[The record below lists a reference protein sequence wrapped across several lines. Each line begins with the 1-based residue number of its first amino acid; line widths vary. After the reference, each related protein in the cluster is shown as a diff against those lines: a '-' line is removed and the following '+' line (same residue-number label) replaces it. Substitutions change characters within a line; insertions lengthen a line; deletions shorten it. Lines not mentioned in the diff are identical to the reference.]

1 MMSKVLTT
9 TQPICINGR
18 SFLAFA
24 LSPEFP
30 FENWLARFD
39 DMAARSVG
47 FFLQRPIVLDITKIE
62 INQKQLKGLIGQL
75 GKRKV
80 RVMGVEGASPSLLT
94 SDLPPAMSGGL
105 QVSNIETPEI
115 NSNNT
120 AEHSRREPVADDVK
134 PSLLVTEPVRS
145 GQSLIS
151 EGDITIVGSVAS
163 GAEVVANGSL
173 HIYGTLRGRALAGA
187 TGETSS
193 RIFCRKLE
201 AELVAISGCYMTSEQ
216 LESGLIGH
224 AAQFWLENDTLK
236 AGALS

>member
-18 SFLAFA
+18 SFLALA

-47 FFLQRPIVLDITKIE
+47 FFLQRPVVLDITKIE
-62 INQKQLKGLIGQL
+62 ISRKQLKGLIGQL
-75 GKRKV
+75 GKREV
-80 RVMGVEGASPSLLT
+80 RIMGVEGASPSLLT

-105 QVSNIETPEI
+105 QVSNIETPGK
-115 NSNNT
+115 NSNSL
-120 AEHSRREPVADDVK
+120 AERSRREPVAENVK

-145 GQSLIS
+145 GQSLVS

-163 GAEVVANGSL
+163 GAEIVANGSL

-187 TGETSS
+187 KGETSS

-201 AELVAISGCYMTSEQ
+201 AELVAISGCYMTSEN
-216 LESGLIGH
+216 LETGLFGH
-224 AAQFWLENDTLK
+224 AVQFWLENETLK
-236 AGALS
+236 AETLF